1 MASAI
6 DLYNLEKAVAKE
18 ATGSLKKAFQTAI
31 NRTTNR
37 RTGEASKSASSRAVF
52 KHERLQRVTL
62 KAPHYIFKQHYG
74 FEGTKSNGVNMR
86 LRATDVLT
94 IAVEKSGVLNTL
106 ADKIADIRGSQII
119 AAINFSKNGK

>member
-1 MASAI
+1 MSSAI

-18 ATGSLKKAFQTAI
+18 ATSSLRKAFQTAI
-31 NRTTNR
+31 NRTTTR
-37 RTGEASKSASSRAVF
+37 RTGEAAKSANSRAVF
-52 KHERLQRVTL
+52 KSDRLQRVTL

-119 AAINFSKNGK
+119 TAINFSKNGK